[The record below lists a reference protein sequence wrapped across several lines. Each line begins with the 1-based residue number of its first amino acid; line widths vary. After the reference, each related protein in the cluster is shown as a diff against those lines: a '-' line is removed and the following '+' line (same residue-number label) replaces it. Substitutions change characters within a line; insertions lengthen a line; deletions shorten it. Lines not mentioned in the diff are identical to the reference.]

1 VPVAFSR
8 GVQHIGED
16 LSALRPTIIMAVPR
30 VFERF
35 LARIEQAL
43 KDKRIKRALFDRTV
57 ALGWRVF
64 KGEASAI
71 DRAMYSVLR
80 RIVAQPILERLGG
93 RLRLTVVG
101 GAALEYRVA
110 RHFLGL
116 GLTMLQGYGL
126 SEVSP
131 VVAANHLDDNDPV
144 SVGYPL
150 EGMEVRVNE
159 QHELL
164 VRGPSVMLGYWR
176 DPQATAAVLSAD
188 GWLNTGDQVDIRE
201 GRIYIKGRTK
211 DILVLSNGEKVP
223 TDEIERALLEEPAF
237 EQAMV
242 VGEGRAYLVLLAVS
256 QEPDEKKLAK
266 LANERLKS
274 LPRYIRI
281 RRVVAMKEPWT
292 LEDGLLTPTLKVK
305 RAEVRAR
312 YEAEIRRIYE
322 DSGLTD

>member
-1 VPVAFSR
+1 
-8 GVQHIGED
+8 
-16 LSALRPTIIMAVPR
+16 
-30 VFERF
+30 
-35 LARIEQAL
+35 
-43 KDKRIKRALFDRTV
+43 
-57 ALGWRVF
+57 
-64 KGEASAI
+64 
-71 DRAMYSVLR
+71 
-80 RIVAQPILERLGG
+80 
-93 RLRLTVVG
+93 
-101 GAALEYRVA
+101 
-110 RHFLGL
+110 
-116 GLTMLQGYGL
+116 
-126 SEVSP
+126 
-131 VVAANHLDDNDPV
+131 
-144 SVGYPL
+144 
-150 EGMEVRVNE
+150 
-159 QHELL
+159 
-164 VRGPSVMLGYWR
+164 
-176 DPQATAAVLSAD
+176 VLSAD
-188 GWLNTGDQVDIRE
+188 GWLNTGDQVDIRD

-274 LPRYIRI
+274 FPRYIRI